1 MAWKKRTCS
10 RPSIYL
16 GPQDVDFLK
25 YRYPVPV
32 RAASR
37 HSSETLHRTHLI
49 ELFTAGARVRKRLA
63 RAALAAYSQCRL
75 FLLRLSVELCC
86 KPIGVPA
93 APKRAI
99 LRC

>member
-1 MAWKKRTCS
+1 MAWMAWKKLTCS
-10 RPSIYL
+10 RPSS
-16 GPQDVDFLK
+16 DFFEVA
-25 YRYPVPV
+25 RPTCAAWTQFENSSQPVP
-32 RAASR
+32 
-37 HSSETLHRTHLI
+37 
-49 ELFTAGARVRKRLA
+49 GKKRLA

-75 FLLRLSVELCC
+75 FLLRHSVELGC

>member
-10 RPSIYL
+10 RPSTMDRTSI
-16 GPQDVDFLK
+16 FLK
-25 YRYPVPV
+25 SCGPSRAWTV
-32 RAASR
+32 RK
-37 HSSETLHRTHLI
+37 
-49 ELFTAGARVRKRLA
+49 LFTAGARVRKRLA

-75 FLLRLSVELCC
+75 FLLRLSVELGC